1 MPSEAA
7 ITRPSGVVRK
17 PRTRS
22 AVAPTYAVVTVMA
35 AFSLRGYWRTFSE
48 RIACTPAITIR
59 RLTTSATTGRR
70 MKRSVNFMR
79 GPFPGSLV
87 HRLRADLSLRGQLVP
102 HHHRRAVA
110 QLEGAAAHDRLSRGQ
125 AAYHRDQV
133 SAALAQ
139 ADELLVGDQG
149 RIAGRVALFLQRED
163 RVAVRRV
170 EHGGGWDHQHQAL
183 LRREQLH
190 VGEHARAQAS
200 VRVRDG

>member
-1 MPSEAA
+1 MTEEFCLLSDSMYSMPSA
-7 ITRPSGVVRK
+7 ITRSSGVVTK

-48 RIACTPAITIR
+48 RMACTPAITIR

-87 HRLRADLSLRGQLVP
+87 HRLRVDLRLRGQLVP

-125 AAYHRDQV
+125 AVHHRDQV
-133 SAALAQ
+133 SAALTQ
-139 ADELLVGDQG
+139 ANELLVSDQG
-149 RIAGRVALFLQRED
+149 RIAGRVALLLQRED
-163 RVAVRRV
+163 RV
-170 EHGGGWDHQHQAL
+170 
-183 LRREQLH
+183 
-190 VGEHARAQAS
+190 
-200 VRVRDG
+200 